1 MVRTGNG
8 GGCNGPRFS
17 EEFALCVYISFRT
30 LRKNTFVI
38 YFHYADTYLCAS
50 LPTCH
55 VLSYD
60 FTSFS
65 PHQGWREPPQERF
78 FAKAKRY
85 KMKRKEGKLK
95 EENMSKK
102 SCWNKRYIYSLLN
115 IINQGSDEIKN
126 RRILILT
133 YIYMHIYM
141 YIHICK
147 YTYYIILSVSRG
159 WNNWVWREKKKKICI
174 FFSHLVAYICIQ
186 LEYIKRLRE

>member
-85 KMKRKEGKLK
+85 KMKKKEGKLK

-115 IINQGSDEIKN
+115 IINRGSDEIKN

-133 YIYMHIYM
+133 YIYIYAHIYI
-141 YIHICK
+141 YVSIHI
-147 YTYYIILSVSRG
+147 ILFYRF
-159 WNNWVWREKKKKICI
+159 REGEITECEGKKKKKICI